1 MTVSQD
7 DFRTGMRQLAA
18 AVNVITAGAPGA
30 RAGMTA
36 TAVMSLTAEPPQLGV
51 AVNRSNASHA
61 AITAGNGFVV
71 NVLRRDQHEIA
82 SVFAGGK
89 GAKGEERFAYGNWR
103 TSGRGAP
110 VLSDSAASFEC
121 SLAQTI
127 EFSTHTLFVGLVEAV
142 SVLPDEQPLLFM
154 NGTWASLVRAKSE
167 QIAAYEAV
175 VGEVDRALDRTMKA
189 SDSPTD
195 QLGDFARVFIDLNA
209 PKVDLLREFYSHEN
223 FAAADELQGV
233 NERKRNVEDKLRA
246 LLKRGKESGEFDV
259 DDPDMA
265 ANAIIGMLN
274 SIHRWPR
281 RAHQRDAELLSRG
294 ILKFV
299 SANGKPDSRNPDA

>member
-1 MTVSQD
+1 MAVSRD
-7 DFRTGMRQLAA
+7 DFRAGMRQLAA
-18 AVNVITAGAPGA
+18 AVNVITAGSPGA

-61 AITAGNGFVV
+61 AITAGDGFVV

-82 SVFAGGK
+82 SVFAGSK
-89 GAKGEERFAYGNWR
+89 GLKGEERFAYGDWR
-103 TSGRGAP
+103 ASARGAP

-121 SLAQTI
+121 SLAQSV

-142 SVLPDEQPLLFM
+142 SVMPDESPLLFM
-154 NGTWASLVRAKSE
+154 DGTWASLVRAKSE
-167 QIAAYEAV
+167 QIEAYEAV
-175 VGEVDRALDRTMKA
+175 VGELDQAFENTMKT
-189 SDSPTD
+189 SGSPTE
-195 QLGDFARVFIDLNA
+195 QLGNFAQVFIDLNA
-209 PKVDLLREFYSHEN
+209 PKIDLLRDFYSHES
-223 FAAADELQGV
+223 FAAADELEKV
-233 NERKRNVEDKLRA
+233 NQRKRNVEDKLRE
-246 LLKRGKESGEFDV
+246 LLKRGQESGEFDV

-281 RAHQRDAELLSRG
+281 GAHKRDAELLSRG

-299 SANGKPDSRNPDA
+299 SAIREPEAR

>member
-7 DFRTGMRQLAA
+7 DFRMGMRQLAA
-18 AVNVITAGAPGA
+18 AVNVITAGGPGA

-36 TAVMSLTAEPPQLGV
+36 TAVMSLTAEPPQLGI

-61 AITAGNGFVV
+61 AIAEGKGFVV

-82 SVFAGGK
+82 SAFAGGK
-89 GAKGEERFAYGNWR
+89 GAKGEERFAYGDWR
-103 TSGRGAP
+103 ASERGAP
-110 VLSDSAASFEC
+110 VLADCAASFEC
-121 SLAQTI
+121 SLAQAV

-142 SVLPDEQPLLFM
+142 NVMPEEQPLLFM
-154 NGTWASLVRAKSE
+154 NGTWASLVRANSE

-175 VGEVDRALDRTMKA
+175 VGELDKALETTMKA
-189 SDSPTD
+189 KDSPSE

-209 PKVDLLREFYSHEN
+209 PKIDLLRDFYSHES
-223 FAAADELQGV
+223 FAAADELQKV
-233 NERKRNVEDKLRA
+233 NERKRNVEEKLREV
-246 LLKRGKESGEFDV
+246 LRRGRESGEFDL

-281 RAHQRDAELLSRG
+281 QAHKRDAELLSRG
-294 ILKFV
+294 LLKFV
-299 SANGKPDSRNPDA
+299 SAMRETDAG